1 MPRTLPWLTGVVKA
15 ERKSNSPTPE
25 IKRTSTPRV
34 KDETSSRKP
43 PATSRR
49 DFFRSSPSPPSSP
62 IQSCPSEEF
71 LKEGLDKDDIY
82 IMVEDEFYAVAQTF
96 TQHLHYA
103 EYIRRRRE
111 AKLQNAA
118 KIEDIARPTDG
129 VTPMSEALKKKY
141 AGEELRARQK
151 DGIDQLDENGAG
163 DGDENEPSGDDIEEE
178 NSWAGTHLQELML
191 SPRRVRSLVGL
202 PGIRSSTRAAAGFAQ
217 ARGSGRR
224 AMNGGG
230 GQVEKVEKE
239 PSLPDE
245 TTEDDD
251 DDDGDLDAMVSRPV
265 PAAPRWSTTVP
276 RSRPAIPTTKPPAAK
291 PVARPPSKTIRFTDD
306 TKNKS
311 HELKSENKVAANM
324 QVKRRMKFDDFDGF
338 TPTPTPTPQVT
349 GPENNR
355 SNTAQTTQTKR
366 RRAFNDFDELPEP
379 RKPSEQPQRRQFG
392 SNNAKQM
399 KPKDKDTGPK
409 KSRLN
414 EVPTFLI

>member
-1 MPRTLPWLTGVVKA
+1 
-15 ERKSNSPTPE
+15 
-25 IKRTSTPRV
+25 
-34 KDETSSRKP
+34 
-43 PATSRR
+43 
-49 DFFRSSPSPPSSP
+49 
-62 IQSCPSEEF
+62 
-71 LKEGLDKDDIY
+71 
-82 IMVEDEFYAVAQTF
+82 MVEDEFYAVAQTF

-103 EYIRRRRE
+103 EYIRRGRE

-141 AGEELRARQK
+141 AAEELRARQK
-151 DGIDQLDENGAG
+151 DGVDQRDGNGAG
-163 DGDENEPSGDDIEEE
+163 DGDENEPLEDDIEEE
-178 NSWAGTHLQELML
+178 NSWAGTHLQDLML

-202 PGIRSSTRAAAGFAQ
+202 QSIRSSTRAAAGFAQ
-217 ARGSGRR
+217 ARGSGRK

-251 DDDGDLDAMVSRPV
+251 DDDLDAMVSRPV
-265 PAAPRWSTTVP
+265 PAAPRWSTTAP
-276 RSRPAIPTTKPPAAK
+276 RSRPATPTTKPPVAK
-291 PVARPPSKTIRFTDD
+291 PVARPLSKTIRFTDD
-306 TKNKS
+306 TKNKPNK
-311 HELKSENKVAANM
+311 LQFENKVAANM
-324 QVKRRMKFDDFDGF
+324 QAKRRMKFDDFDGF

-349 GPENNR
+349 RPENNR
-355 SNTAQTTQTKR
+355 SNTAQNTQTKR
-366 RRAFNDFDELPEP
+366 RRAFDDLDELLEL

-399 KPKDKDTGPK
+399 KSKDKDTGPK

>member
-25 IKRTSTPRV
+25 IKRTSSPRG
-34 KDETSSRKP
+34 KDETPSRKQ
-43 PATSRR
+43 PAKSRR

-62 IQSCPSEEF
+62 IHSCPSEEF

-103 EYIRRRRE
+103 EYIRRGRE

-141 AGEELRARQK
+141 AAEDLRARQK
-151 DGIDQLDENGAG
+151 DGADRLDENGTP
-163 DGDENEPSGDDIEEE
+163 DGDEKDPLGEDIEEE
-178 NSWAGTHLQELML
+178 NSWTGTHLQDLML

-202 PGIRSSTRAAAGFAQ
+202 QGIRSSTRAAAGFAQ
-217 ARGSGRR
+217 ARGSGRK

-251 DDDGDLDAMVSRPV
+251 DDDLDAMVPRPV
-265 PAAPRWSTTVP
+265 PAASRWSTTAP
-276 RSRPAIPTTKPPAAK
+276 KLRPAIPATKLLAAK
-291 PVARPPSKTIRFTDD
+291 PIAQPASKAIRSTDD

-311 HELKSENKVAANM
+311 HELKSENKIAANT
-324 QVKRRMKFDDFDGF
+324 QAKRRTKFDDFDGF
-338 TPTPTPTPQVT
+338 TPTPTPTTDVT
-349 GPENNR
+349 RADNSR
-355 SNTAQTTQTKR
+355 SNTAQITQTKR
-366 RRAFNDFDELPEP
+366 RRAFDDFDELPEL

-399 KPKDKDTGPK
+399 KPKDKDTGTK

>member
-15 ERKSNSPTPE
+15 ERKSNSPTPK
-25 IKRTSTPRV
+25 IKRTSSPRV
-34 KDETSSRKP
+34 KDETPNRKQP
-43 PATSRR
+43 VTSRR

-103 EYIRRRRE
+103 EYIRRGRE

-129 VTPMSEALKKKY
+129 VTPMSKALKKKY
-141 AGEELRARQK
+141 AAEELRARQK
-151 DGIDQLDENGAG
+151 DGVDQLDGNGAG
-163 DGDENEPSGDDIEEE
+163 DGDENEPLGDDIEEEE
-178 NSWAGTHLQELML
+178 NSWAGTHLQDLML

-202 PGIRSSTRAAAGFAQ
+202 QGIRSSTRAAAGFAQ

-224 AMNGGG
+224 AMNRGG

-251 DDDGDLDAMVSRPV
+251 DGDLDAMISRPA
-265 PAAPRWSTTVP
+265 PAAPRWSTMAP

-291 PVARPPSKTIRFTDD
+291 PVARPSSKTIRFTDD
-306 TKNKS
+306 TKNGS

-324 QVKRRMKFDDFDGF
+324 QAKRRMKFDDFDGF
-338 TPTPTPTPQVT
+338 TPTPTPTLQVT
-349 GPENNR
+349 RPENNR

-366 RRAFNDFDELPEP
+366 RRAFDDFDELPELH
-379 RKPSEQPQRRQFG
+379 KPSEQPQRRQFG